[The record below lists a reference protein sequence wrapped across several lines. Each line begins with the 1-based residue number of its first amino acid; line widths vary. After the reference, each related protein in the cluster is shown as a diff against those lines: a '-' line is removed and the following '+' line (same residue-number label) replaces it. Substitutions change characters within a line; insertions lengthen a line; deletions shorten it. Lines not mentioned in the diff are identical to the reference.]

1 MRQLLTFAVCFAT
14 LQLVVSKTNGFDCS
28 TACDNSIRNSW
39 DGTICDV
46 TPAST
51 DWLGWKPCSDNS
63 QGGEIPLTSCYDWC
77 ENSHFDW
84 CENSHLKIP
93 GCDGSCTATSGCG
106 ASSGTCKSK
115 YKCVDKIGADGNHWS
130 GSVFRAS
137 VGVTC
142 RSELREQGK
151 QNADSNTVPPAALT
165 ACLLP

>member
-1 MRQLLTFAVCFAT
+1 MRQLLSFAVCFAT
-14 LQLVVSKTNGFDCS
+14 LQLVVSKTTNGFDCS

-51 DWLGWKPCSDNS
+51 DWLGWKTCSD
-63 QGGEIPLTSCYDWC
+63 
-77 ENSHFDW
+77 H
-84 CENSHLKIP
+84 
-93 GCDGSCTATSGCG
+93 G

-130 GSVFRAS
+130 GSGFGAS

-142 RSELREQGK
+142 RSKLREQGN
-151 QNADSNTVPPAALT
+151 QNTDSNTVPPAALT